1 MWPNPVCVWPATDSS
16 EGLSNITKC
25 CNADQYLGWLMLRSY
40 IASAPES
47 ALTLCLA
54 SLEPSLTGTWV
65 SSVNGFDWHHET
77 ASHLSQIRSPE
88 SKSPVLQA
96 FLFSSDIDWLT
107 QQEPHASEISKNPDV
122 RADSSPLYF
131 LSNTLGAS
139 REEWQTHTLSP
150 ALFCFSYSILHT
162 CWTPLWGGNSLI
174 LNAFL

>member
-77 ASHLSQIRSPE
+77 VSDPE
-88 SKSPVLQA
+88 SRVKKSCVASLPV
-96 FLFSSDIDWLT
+96 FIRYRLT
-107 QQEPHASEISKNPDV
+107 NTTRASCERDLEESRRQSWFISTLLLEQHARSEPWGTTDAHTLP
-122 RADSSPLYF
+122 SPLLLF
-131 LSNTLGAS
+131 IFNI
-139 REEWQTHTLSP
+139 THMLDSTVRWKQS
-150 ALFCFSYSILHT
+150 
-162 CWTPLWGGNSLI
+162 
-174 LNAFL
+174 